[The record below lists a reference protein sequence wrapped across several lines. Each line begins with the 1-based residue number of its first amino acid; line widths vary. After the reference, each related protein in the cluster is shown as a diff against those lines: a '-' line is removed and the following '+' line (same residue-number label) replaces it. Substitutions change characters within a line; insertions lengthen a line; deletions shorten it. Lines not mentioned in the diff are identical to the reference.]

1 LTAADR
7 TGAPLVAVI
16 NETMARRYWPNAS
29 AIGRTFELTFGKGER
44 FEVVGVAKDHR
55 LHTVSERPTPYIHF
69 AAAQRPARYNYIVAR
84 TEGNA
89 GELLAAMRREL
100 LALEPALVF
109 VNSAT
114 METSLALS
122 LLPNRVGAMLAA
134 GFGAVGTLLAAI
146 GLYGVIAFSV
156 ARRTREIGV
165 RMAVGADTSSVLTL
179 VMRQG
184 LTLAVIGAVIGV
196 ALGALMARALGAI
209 LYGVGAFDP
218 FAWSAA
224 LTVLFA
230 AALLANFVPARRA
243 MRVNPM
249 TALRTE

>member
-1 LTAADR
+1 
-7 TGAPLVAVI
+7 
-16 NETMARRYWPNAS
+16 
-29 AIGRTFELTFGKGER
+29 
-44 FEVVGVAKDHR
+44 VVKDHR
-55 LHTVSERPTPYIHF
+55 LHTVSERPAPYIHF
-69 AAAQRPARYNYIVAR
+69 AAAQRPSRYNYIVAR

-89 GELLAAMRREL
+89 AELLAAMRREL
-100 LALEPALVF
+100 LALEPGLVF

-122 LLPNRVGAMLAA
+122 LLPDRVGAMLAA
-134 GFGAVGTLLAAI
+134 GFGAIGTLLAAI

-165 RMAVGADTSSVLTL
+165 RMAVGADAASVLRL

-184 LTLAVIGAVIGV
+184 LTLAIVGAALGL
-196 ALGALMARALGAI
+196 ALGALVARTLGAI

-218 FAWSAA
+218 IAWTAA
-224 LTVLFA
+224 LSVLFA

-243 MRVNPM
+243 MRVNPIA
-249 TALRTE
+249 ALRTE